1 MAVTRAVTPEVATDE
16 AATDE
21 AALVSPGELPALH
34 GVVPILLTP
43 FDDHGR
49 IDEESLR
56 RLVDF
61 TIAAG
66 VHGLGIAL
74 GSEVYKLTEAERDA
88 VLGTVVDEARGR
100 VPVMM
105 NTGTQATNTAVSYS
119 ERAEALGASAVI
131 CTSPGSGLPVA
142 EVRHYFSAV
151 AQRVHVP
158 VIIQDTAT
166 NHVPPALIR
175 SLGEDCANI
184 RYAKVESAPA
194 VLRVYEAVRACGSS
208 MGIFGGAGGGGFL
221 QELRRGSVGTMPWAS
236 TPGPFV
242 EVWNRWQLGDS
253 EGARQVFDTRLAPVL
268 RVAAGS
274 LGAGHV
280 LHKELLRRQGVIA
293 SAHVRRPA
301 EQIDPVTLTEL
312 DEVCAALGLG
322 AQG

>member
-1 MAVTRAVTPEVATDE
+1 MAVADGAAAREAVAEGTV
-16 AATDE
+16 
-21 AALVSPGELPALH
+21 PGSQRDLPALH
-34 GVVPILLTP
+34 GIVPILLTP
-43 FDDHGR
+43 FDEHGR

-61 TIAAG
+61 TIRAG

-74 GSEVYKLTEAERDA
+74 GSEVYKLTEAERDT
-88 VLGTVVDEARGR
+88 VLRTVVDEARGR

-105 NTGTQATNTAVSYS
+105 NTGTQATDTAVNYS
-119 ERAEALGASAVI
+119 RRAQDLGASAVI
-131 CTSPGSGLPVA
+131 CTSPGPAPAA
-142 EVRHYFSAV
+142 EIRHYFSSI
-151 AQRVHVP
+151 AQRVDVP

-175 SLGEDCANI
+175 SLGDEAANI

-194 VLRVYEAVRACGSS
+194 VLRVYEAVQACGPS

-242 EVWNRWQLGDS
+242 EIWRRWRLDDAD
-253 EGARQVFDTRLAPVL
+253 GARHIFDTPLAPVL
-268 RVAAGS
+268 RIATGS
-274 LGAGHV
+274 LGAGHL

-301 EQIDPVTLTEL
+301 EQLDPVTWAEL

-322 AQG
+322 AHA